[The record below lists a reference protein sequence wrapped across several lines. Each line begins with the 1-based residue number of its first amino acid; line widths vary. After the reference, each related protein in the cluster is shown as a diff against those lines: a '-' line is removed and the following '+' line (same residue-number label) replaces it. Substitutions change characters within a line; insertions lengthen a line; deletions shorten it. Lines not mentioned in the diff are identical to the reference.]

1 MSVNITLQI
10 YEKEMTDGAGRHL
23 FWRRY
28 APFLVQVCPFLAQ
41 VRPILGAGVPILGAG
56 VPILGA
62 GTPHSWRRWGF
73 GWGTCATAGHR
84 TTIRGAG
91 PHPFSSPAPKH
102 PYTCAK
108 TPLHLRQQSTSPAT
122 RIMYKRDLYNGMVF
136 RRRFLVQV
144 FQGRCPKGRLTR
156 YLNTKQPSEMH

>member
-1 MSVNITLQI
+1 
-10 YEKEMTDGAGRHL
+10 MTGGAGRHL

-41 VRPILGAGVPILGAG
+41 VRPILGAG
-56 VPILGA
+56 
-62 GTPHSWRRWGF
+62 TPHSWRRCAHSWRRYAPFLAQVGF
-73 GWGTCATAGHR
+73 WVGDLLHR
-84 TTIRGAG
+84 RAQNHDSRRRS
-91 PHPFSSPAPKH
+91 PPFFL
-102 PYTCAK
+102 TCAK

-122 RIMYKRDLYNGMVF
+122 RIMYKRDLYNGMVL